1 MANTPL
7 CTYISPPRAGVHV
20 AAATVY
26 KQIRVKEVTWW
37 APPPLPR
44 CRFRSPPLMP
54 LLEQR
59 CIFLQRPLSRGA
71 VLSLLSLVELS
82 MGLKKPAPSSSSA
95 ELTVSGLLHG
105 SPLPSGLTP
114 RLFSTISY
122 AVHTVALTAS
132 PAPLWGGRRAVL
144 ATS

>member
-37 APPPLPR
+37 APRPPPAAVSVLLP
-44 CRFRSPPLMP
+44 MP

-82 MGLKKPAPSSSSA
+82 MGLKKPAPSSSST

>member
-7 CTYISPPRAGVHV
+7 CTYHSPPRAGVHV

-26 KQIRVKEVTWW
+26 KQIRVKEVTH
-37 APPPLPR
+37 LVGSPR
-44 CRFRSPPLMP
+44 RCGFCSPPLMP
-54 LLEQR
+54 RLERR
-59 CIFLQRPLSRGA
+59 CIFLQHPLSRGA
-71 VLSLLSLVELS
+71 VLSLVSLVELS
-82 MGLKKPAPSSSSA
+82 TGLKKPAPSFSSA

-105 SPLPSGLTP
+105 SLLPSGLTP

-122 AVHTVALTAS
+122 AVHMVALTAS
-132 PAPLWGGRRAVL
+132 SAPLWGGRRAVL

>member
-7 CTYISPPRAGVHV
+7 CTYTSPPRAGVHM

-26 KQIRVKEVTWW
+26 RQIRVKEVTHLVGS
-37 APPPLPR
+37 PLPP
-44 CRFRSPPLMP
+44 FPFSSSDALAGMEMHFSAT
-54 LLEQR
+54 LV
-59 CIFLQRPLSRGA
+59 SRGA

-82 MGLKKPAPSSSSA
+82 TGLKKPAPSFSSA
-95 ELTVSGLLHG
+95 ELTLSGLLHG
-105 SPLPSGLTP
+105 SPLPSGLMP

-122 AVHTVALTAS
+122 AVHTVALKAS
-132 PAPLWGGRRAVL
+132 PAPFWGGRHTVL

>member
-7 CTYISPPRAGVHV
+7 CTHISPPRAGVHV

-37 APPPLPR
+37 APPPPHPAAVSVLLP
-44 CRFRSPPLMP
+44 MP
-54 LLEQR
+54 LLEWR

-82 MGLKKPAPSSSSA
+82 MGLKKPAPSSSST